1 MPKLKS
7 VIAGLAVSTALT
19 GGVVAAGAATSPAG
33 AAVQV
38 KSAAPVLAGN
48 CRGGGWRR
56 CGWGGG
62 RWGGG
67 RWAWGGR
74 GWGWGGGRGW
84 GWGRHNQ
91 GARVRIVIVNQNHNI
106 NRVDRGDR
114 GEW

>member
-7 VIAGLAVSTALT
+7 VIAGLAVSSALT

-56 CGWGGG
+56 CGGGWGG
-62 RWGGG
+62 RWGGP
-67 RWAWGGR
+67 WAWGGR
-74 GWGWGGGRGW
+74 GWGG
-84 GWGRHNQ
+84 GWGRHNR

-106 NRVDRGDR
+106 NGGHR
-114 GEW
+114 GEEW

>member
-48 CRGGGWRR
+48 CRGAGWRR
-56 CGWGGG
+56 CGWGG

-67 RWAWGGR
+67 RWAWGGPR
-74 GWGWGGGRGW
+74 WGWGGPRW
-84 GWGRHNQ
+84 GWGGHNR

>member
-7 VIAGLAVSTALT
+7 VIAGLAVSSALT

-56 CGWGGG
+56 CGGGWGG
-62 RWGGG
+62 RWGGRWG
-67 RWAWGGR
+67 GPWAWGGR
-74 GWGWGGGRGW
+74 GWGG
-84 GWGRHNQ
+84 GWGRHDR

-106 NRVDRGDR
+106 NGGHRD
-114 GEW
+114 EW

>member
-7 VIAGLAVSTALT
+7 VIAGLAVSSALT

-56 CGWGGG
+56 CGGGWGG
-62 RWGGG
+62 RWGGP
-67 RWAWGGR
+67 WAWGGR
-74 GWGWGGGRGW
+74 GWGGGW
-84 GWGRHNQ
+84 GWGRHDR

-106 NRVDRGDR
+106 NGGHRD
-114 GEW
+114 EW

>member
-7 VIAGLAVSTALT
+7 VIAGLAVSSALT

-38 KSAAPVLAGN
+38 KSASPVLAGN

-56 CGWGGG
+56 CGGGWGG
-62 RWGGG
+62 RWGGPWG
-67 RWAWGGR
+67 GPWAWGGR
-74 GWGWGGGRGW
+74 GWGG
-84 GWGRHNQ
+84 GWGRHNR

-106 NRVDRGDR
+106 NGGGHRD
-114 GEW
+114 EW